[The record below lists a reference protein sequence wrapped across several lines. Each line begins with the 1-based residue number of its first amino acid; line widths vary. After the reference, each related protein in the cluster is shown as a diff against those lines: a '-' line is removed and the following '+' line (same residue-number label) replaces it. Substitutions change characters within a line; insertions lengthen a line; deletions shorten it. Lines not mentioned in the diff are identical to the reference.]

1 MPELI
6 NPFANYGPLV
16 YGERFIG
23 RLQALG
29 QIWRRVIESGG
40 NLSIIGER
48 RVGKSSL
55 AYQALLANDDLR
67 KQQIF
72 PIWIDMATY
81 PDPARFFTG
90 LVRWCA
96 WELEDHG
103 RLPRPVREAAEEL
116 QRGSQHFDYDRVQ
129 FFFQQVQRQGL
140 RLVIVLDEFD
150 QSREIFRQGGLGFH
164 QLRALNY
171 RQQITFVTVS
181 RRTVHDLEQQTGAAV
196 PFAQVF
202 EPCYLGMFTD
212 EEVELLLGKVTA
224 LGVPL
229 IGIDRAEIRA
239 RCGAHPF
246 LLSMVV
252 SGLIEQYRLTGQL
265 NREQVFIQTEP
276 EFIHHYADIAERL
289 EAEGWLPLIGAMLAG
304 ELVGHSTIPSELLE
318 STLLQANGRGRYI
331 PFSTHFGS
339 YLEQICAS
347 ADGTLT
353 ERELSVLRLAAVG
366 QQNREIARI
375 LIIGEDTV
383 KFHLRNIF
391 RKLRVKNRQAAAARA
406 RDLELIP

>member
-1 MPELI
+1 MPELL

-23 RLQALG
+23 RTQALG
-29 QIWRRVIESGG
+29 QIWRRVVDSGG
-40 NLSIIGER
+40 SLSIIGER

-55 AYQALLANDDLR
+55 AYQALFANDDLR

-103 RLPRPVREAAEEL
+103 RLPRPVRETAEEL
-116 QRGSQHFDYDRVQ
+116 QRDGQRFDYDRVQ

-150 QSREIFRQGGLGFH
+150 QSRELFRQDGLGFH

-171 RQQITFVTVS
+171 RQQVTFVTVS
-181 RRTVHDLEQQTGAAV
+181 RRTIHDLEQQTGAVV

-202 EPCYLGMFTD
+202 EPCYVGMFAD
-212 EEVELLLGKVTA
+212 DEVELLLGKISA

-229 IGIDRAEIRA
+229 TAEDCAELRA

-246 LLSMVV
+246 LLSMVA
-252 SGLIEQYRLTGQL
+252 SGLIEQYRLAGRLDRKQI
-265 NREQVFIQTEP
+265 FAHTEP
-276 EFIHHYADIAERL
+276 EFMRHYADIAERL
-289 EAEGWLPLIGAMLAG
+289 EAEGWLPLIGALLAG
-304 ELVGHSTIPSELLE
+304 EPIGDGSAPPELLQ
-318 STLLQANGRGRYI
+318 STLLSVNSRGQYI
-331 PFSTHFGS
+331 PFSPHFGS
-339 YLEQICAS
+339 YLEQICAPT
-347 ADGTLT
+347 DGTLT
-353 ERELSVLRLAAVG
+353 ERELAVLRLAAVG
-366 QQNREIARI
+366 QQNREIGRA
-375 LIIGEDTV
+375 LIIGEDAV

-391 RKLRVKNRQAAAARA
+391 RKLRVKNRQAAATRA
-406 RDLELIP
+406 RELQLIP